1 MGIGNILIANLIIF
15 TGGLI
20 QGTVGT
26 GSSLF
31 AVPLLVLL
39 ISPKVVV
46 PMMIIECIFINAYI
60 SSQCRSHINIKR
72 IMILLAAGFVG
83 MIPGVRILAILPA
96 RYIKIYIGA
105 AIALTS
111 VAYIIGFR
119 RKMKNEKTASIP
131 IGLVS
136 GFLNGSISMS
146 GPPIVLFFVNQE
158 VDKGFFRGNLALYFL
173 ILNILTVPVYYA
185 NGLVTA
191 DVFRWTLLLFPGI
204 AAGTILGDRLST
216 RVTEKS
222 IKKLALIIVLFA
234 GLSSLISGFKG

>member
-1 MGIGNILIANLIIF
+1 MEIVHIAIANFIIF
-15 TGGLI
+15 IGGLI

-46 PMMIIECIFINAYI
+46 PVMIIECIFLNFYI
-60 SSQCRSHINIKR
+60 SYQCRNHINIKR
-72 IMILLAAGFVG
+72 ILILLAAGFVG

-96 RYIKIYIGA
+96 SYIKIFIGA
-105 AIALTS
+105 SIALTA
-111 VAYIIGFR
+111 VAYLVGFR
-119 RKMKNEKTASIP
+119 RKMKDEKLASIP
-131 IGLVS
+131 IGFVS
-136 GFLNGSISMS
+136 GFMNGSISMS

-173 ILNILTVPVYYA
+173 VLNILTVPVFFA
-185 NGLVTA
+185 NGLITH
-191 DVFRWTLLLFPGI
+191 DVFKWTLLLFPGI
-204 AAGTILGDRLST
+204 AAGTILGDKISN
-216 RVTEKS
+216 RVTEKN
-222 IKKLALIIVLFA
+222 IKILALIIVLFA